1 MGSNALIV
9 LDNMIALSLGACVVS
24 AGEVLVPK
32 EWRASYR
39 LGHLLRVGRLPWCS
53 AKMLTGIENDG

>member
-24 AGEVLVPK
+24 AAEVLVPK
-32 EWRASYR
+32 NGGRAI
-39 LGHLLRVGRLPWCS
+39 G
-53 AKMLTGIENDG
+53 